1 MQQPEFE
8 SLETLSE
15 PARQALER
23 GDYGRCQQLLA
34 PLLEQHPAS
43 SPFGGQLRLLLATAQ
58 MGQGNSAAA
67 AATCRSL
74 RACRDASLRSQAKDL
89 QEVLEAPA
97 LERPR
102 EWSLTLPPLGEVQP
116 LEGQVQALARRR
128 RKLPPP
134 PPAPPTGPTSAPL
147 GFALVALVLLL
158 ITALLGGCVDVDT
171 SLRFT
176 APGRLQIT
184 QTSQSSTGHPLP
196 WQRQLA
202 GAVRSTPW
210 RLQQDHGQLSLKA
223 PPLPIRQALDLLVDT
238 LEEGAA
244 LAALDLPT
252 PEFSLRERNWL
263 LGVSQQFQAS
273 LDLRGLQALPGLDL
287 KLTLEPLPQ
296 RAIRRA
302 EPLAVQALPVRQG
315 RTSTLVWQLQPGAL
329 NQLELS
335 RWQWSRLGVGA
346 LLIAL
351 LLGLVALLQRLK
363 LAAGF
368 GLPQLPA

>member
-1 MQQPEFE
+1 VQEPGFE
-8 SLETLSE
+8 SFDALSE

-74 RACRDASLRSQAKDL
+74 RACRDANLRSQAKDL

-102 EWSLTLPPLGEVQP
+102 EWSMTLPPLGEVQP
-116 LEGQVQALARRR
+116 LEGQVQAMARRR
-128 RKLPPP
+128 RRLPPP
-134 PPAPPTGPTSAPL
+134 PPAPPTGPTTAPL
-147 GFALVALVLLL
+147 GFALVVVVLLL
-158 ITALLGGCVDVDT
+158 LTALLGGCVDLET

-176 APGRLQIT
+176 APGRLQIS

-202 GAVRSTPW
+202 AALQSTPW
-210 RLQQDHGQLSLKA
+210 TLRQDHGLLSLRA
-223 PPLPIRQALDLLVDT
+223 PALPAPQALDLLSAT
-238 LEEGAA
+238 FEQGAA
-244 LAALDLPT
+244 LAAVELPT
-252 PEFSLRERNWL
+252 PQFSLQERNWL
-263 LGVSQQFQAS
+263 LGVRQQFHCS
-273 LDLRGLQALPGLDL
+273 LDLRGLQALPGLEL
-287 KLTLEPLPQ
+287 KLALEPLPQ
-296 RAIRRA
+296 RAIRQA
-302 EPLAVQALPVRQG
+302 EPLAVQALPAAQG
-315 RTSTLVWQLQPGAL
+315 RPSTLIWHLQPGAL
-329 NQLELS
+329 NQLEVS
-335 RWQWSRLGVGA
+335 CWRWSRLGVGA
-346 LLIAL
+346 LVIAL
-351 LLGLVALLQRLK
+351 LLGLVTLLQRLK

>member
-1 MQQPEFE
+1 VQEPGFE
-8 SLETLSE
+8 SFDALSE

-74 RACRDASLRSQAKDL
+74 RACRDANLRSQAKDL

-102 EWSLTLPPLGEVQP
+102 EWSMTLPPLGEVQP
-116 LEGQVQALARRR
+116 LEGQVQAMARRR
-128 RKLPPP
+128 RRLPPP
-134 PPAPPTGPTSAPL
+134 PPAPPTGPTTAPL
-147 GFALVALVLLL
+147 GFALVVVVLLL
-158 ITALLGGCVDVDT
+158 LTALLGGCVDLET

-176 APGRLQIT
+176 APGRLQIS

-202 GAVRSTPW
+202 AALQSTPW
-210 RLQQDHGQLSLKA
+210 TLRQDHGLLSLRA
-223 PPLPIRQALDLLVDT
+223 PALPAPQALDLLSAT
-238 LEEGAA
+238 FEQGAA
-244 LAALDLPT
+244 LAAVELPT
-252 PEFSLRERNWL
+252 PQFSLQARKWL
-263 LGVSQQFQAS
+263 LGVRQQFHCS
-273 LDLRGLQALPGLDL
+273 LDLRGLQALPGLEL
-287 KLTLEPLPQ
+287 KLALEPLPQ
-296 RAIRRA
+296 RAIRQA
-302 EPLAVQALPVRQG
+302 EPLAVQALPAGQG
-315 RTSTLVWQLQPGAL
+315 RPSTLIWHLQPGAL
-329 NQLELS
+329 NQLEVS
-335 RWQWSRLGVGA
+335 CWRWSRLGVGA
-346 LLIAL
+346 LVIAL
-351 LLGLVALLQRLK
+351 LLGLVTLLQRLK

>member
-1 MQQPEFE
+1 MQQPEFD
-8 SLETLSE
+8 SLDALSE
-15 PARQALER
+15 PARLALER

-67 AATCRSL
+67 AATCSSL
-74 RACRDASLRSQAKDL
+74 RACRDANLRSQAKDL

-102 EWSLTLPPLGEVQP
+102 EWSMTLPPLGEVQP
-116 LEGQVQALARRR
+116 LEGQVQAMAGRRR
-128 RKLPPP
+128 RLPPP

-147 GFALVALVLLL
+147 GFALVVVVLLL
-158 ITALLGGCVDVDT
+158 LTALLGGCVDLET

-176 APGRLQIT
+176 APGRLQIS

-202 GAVRSTPW
+202 AALKSTPW
-210 RLQQDHGQLSLKA
+210 TLRQDQGLLSLRA
-223 PPLPIRQALDLLVDT
+223 PALPAQQALDLLAAT
-238 LEEGAA
+238 FEQGAA
-244 LAALDLPT
+244 LAAVELPT
-252 PEFSLRERNWL
+252 PQFSLQERNWL
-263 LGVSQQFQAS
+263 LGVRQQFHCS
-273 LDLRGLQALPGLDL
+273 LDLRGLQALPGLEL
-287 KLTLEPLPQ
+287 KLALEPLPQ
-296 RAIRRA
+296 QAIRQA
-302 EPLAVQALPVRQG
+302 EPLAVQALPAGQG
-315 RTSTLVWQLQPGAL
+315 RPATLIWHLQPGAL
-329 NQLELS
+329 NQLEVS
-335 RWQWSRLGVGA
+335 CWRWSRLGVGA
-346 LLIAL
+346 LVIAL
-351 LLGLVALLQRLK
+351 LLGLVGLLQRLK